1 MEAARLDFQQLRI
14 KHILYKSKV
23 RSFLYGGTF
32 DANFFSNAG
41 PIDIWFTTVG
51 KIRYAHE
58 PEILQLIRLH
68 QQMNEIALNLY
79 KLYSKGL
86 IEQAHDGLKEVDFR
100 SDQFIQILSGLD
112 ERLQKV

>member
-32 DANFFSNAG
+32 DKTFFSTAG
-41 PIDIWFTTVG
+41 PIDIWFSTVG
-51 KIRYAHE
+51 TIRYARE
-58 PEILQLIRLH
+58 PEISQLIRLH
-68 QQMNEIALNLY
+68 QQLTTLVLSLH
-79 KLYSKGL
+79 KLYSSGQ
-86 IEQAHDGLKEVDFR
+86 IEQAYDGLKEVDFK

-112 ERLQKV
+112 ERLKQV